1 MFSGI
6 HGRFHGEG
14 VLGVRTP
21 FFICLA
27 GTEIKIKPEKHLY
40 MNSNVNAQHIND

>member
-6 HGRFHGEG
+6 HGRLHGEG

-27 GTEIKIKPEKHLY
+27 GTEIRIKPEKTLIY
-40 MNSNVNAQHIND
+40 SNVNAQHIND